1 MHGVL
6 SGWASCP
13 ASTLGEC
20 SCHAVDHSELL
31 ASYRLGAI
39 ARYVGPDGVK
49 HSGPHPFYDYGEA
62 RAWLNTE
69 ERLLEKGGWA
79 PPNQRAAQKELEE
92 MADITVGQWLQ
103 QWLEIQSHAL
113 KPSTMQNY
121 RAVLDRRVYKAPGA
135 AKNIQHLPLASLTR
149 GQVMRWWDALEAT
162 YGRQQ
167 ENHSALRRL
176 STALKAAVERELLPI
191 NPAAGLGIKRPK
203 SERKELPTYE
213 TMRAIVDELE
223 PRHRIIGV
231 LTFFH
236 GLRIGEVLAL
246 RRMDIDVTGD
256 QAVVHV
262 RGSAYRDNAG
272 GGMVRLETPKTDAG
286 VRDVPVFPEF
296 VPMIKE
302 HLEKFAPGVGL
313 GGQPG
318 FENLLGAT
326 RDHVQEARGAAAF
339 SDGCQIQDDG
349 DVFVAVGG
357 VAPHVFIHANDTHA
371 FTPCWVIDQQARPFS
386 QDSSIGGIPGHA

>member
-1 MHGVL
+1 MPRRRSFG
-6 SGWASCP
+6 
-13 ASTLGEC
+13 TI
-20 SCHAVDHSELL
+20 SELP
-31 ASYRLGAI
+31 SGRYR

-69 ERLLEKGGWA
+69 ERLLEKGEWA
-79 PPNQRAAQKELEE
+79 SPKQRAAQKELEE

-103 QWLEIQSHAL
+103 QWLEIQSRAL

-135 AKNIQHLPLASLTR
+135 AKNFQHLPLASLTP

-176 STALKAAVERELLPI
+176 STALKAALERELLPI

-302 HLEKFAPGVGL
+302 HLEKFAPKPTDAQICVTALGKVVMDTSYRCRLATAKKRAGVEGKISPHYGRVWLITTLAEAGMPIPAIGRML
-313 GGQPG
+313 GQVDLKTIT
-318 FENLLGAT
+318 EIYLRAT
-326 RDHVQEARGAAAF
+326 EQRTEEVLDRVNASFRQGSPAE
-339 SDGCQIQDDG
+339 
-349 DVFVAVGG
+349 
-357 VAPHVFIHANDTHA
+357 P
-371 FTPCWVIDQQARPFS
+371 
-386 QDSSIGGIPGHA
+386 